1 MKGRDLAGAWRTF
14 WRLKKSVTAGGSDR
28 NIRAVNNSSCSDWFV
43 VKGRLVALRS
53 EGKTK
58 IKNKTDMQTGVRLW
72 NVMVAVVVL
81 ENGVRW
87 CVVDGVRWY
96 CLLRGVGL
104 RNRIPASARYGVL

>member
-1 MKGRDLAGAWRTF
+1 MKGAKDNEGEGPCRCLEDVSR
-14 WRLKKSVTAGGSDR
+14 RLKKSVTAGGSDR
-28 NIRAVNNSSCSDWFV
+28 SIRAVNNSSCSDWFV

-58 IKNKTDMQTGVRLW
+58 IINKTDKQAGVCLW

-87 CVVDGVRWY
+87 CVVDGVRW
-96 CLLRGVGL
+96 
-104 RNRIPASARYGVL
+104 